1 LTSAQWIK
9 GNSNLQLMGAEGDDI
24 FTGVPRDYE
33 IRILDFGADTSYAL
47 FAYQKKVT
55 NFQVWDVTDPD
66 NSFKAAFEWIEGFKP
81 DSLKGLFATNE
92 QITIREKPKAGIFGG
107 LSYEKK
113 LWHFV
118 FGTSFNLDSSF
129 SQLIMPEK
137 GDIFKITSNKP
148 LDRYDKFEFTITGN
162 KYSSA
167 KAKNDLDKIFVV
179 PDPYVAASTLE
190 PRLIRQTGRGQRRVD
205 FVNLPPKCT
214 IKIFT
219 MSGHLV
225 QEIDHDSPIEKG
237 REPWDMRTK
246 DGLEVAFGVY
256 IFHVDAP
263 GVGEKIGRFAII
275 K

>member
-1 LTSAQWIK
+1 
-9 GNSNLQLMGAEGDDI
+9 
-24 FTGVPRDYE
+24 
-33 IRILDFGADTSYAL
+33 
-47 FAYQKKVT
+47 
-55 NFQVWDVTDPD
+55 VWDVTDPD